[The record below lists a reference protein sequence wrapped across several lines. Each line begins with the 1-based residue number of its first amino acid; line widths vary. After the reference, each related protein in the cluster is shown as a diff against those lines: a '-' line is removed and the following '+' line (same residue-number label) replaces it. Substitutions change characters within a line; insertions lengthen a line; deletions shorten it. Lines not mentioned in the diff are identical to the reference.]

1 VHRGDIIKRSTL
13 AGILERR
20 RRNGS
25 GSQNGKRDVAR
36 SRGGCPSA
44 GGDVSLPSSAPG
56 SITTPGFVDPNVSAA
71 MKKNPF
77 GNDPVIA
84 VAAPPLR
91 RA

>member
-1 VHRGDIIKRSTL
+1 MCIEATSLSVVRSL
-13 AGILERR
+13 VSSNAGED
-20 RRNGS
+20 GS

-56 SITTPGFVDPNVSAA
+56 RITTPGFVDPNVSAA

-84 VAAPPLR
+84 VAATPRR